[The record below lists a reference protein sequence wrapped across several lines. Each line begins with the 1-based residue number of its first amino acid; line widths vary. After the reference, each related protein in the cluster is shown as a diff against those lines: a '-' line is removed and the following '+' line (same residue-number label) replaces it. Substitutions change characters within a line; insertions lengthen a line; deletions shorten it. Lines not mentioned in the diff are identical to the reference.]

1 MNTIE
6 LHITYLLRHHDCV
19 IVPAW
24 GAFVARYEPAR
35 IDTDCG
41 AIFPPVRT
49 ISFNPDIAHNDG
61 LLASSVVR
69 GKGMTYEAASRAIA
83 NCVKEWKSQLREQG
97 RLTLRHI
104 GEFEYQQG
112 STPGFVAAN
121 NPLISPWLAN
131 LVPVAAKPVGH
142 EVGRR
147 GVVNEKF
154 APTPP
159 RAMRIFRYVGQIAA
173 SVALFIGLGVL
184 LSTPIVV
191 DKAPDRASLTPI
203 PTITP
208 PKSIQAP
215 DIHPEKDTL
224 PALALAP
231 QTEPEP
237 PARTSTV
244 VEPKPEFKPE
254 SKPVASAPA
263 RRIDDSDPYCLIVA
277 SLASSDEAAAYLSRA
292 TDKNLKLLEK
302 DGKFRIYAAT
312 GQTVGQAKAH
322 LTNGSLGRSYPGA
335 WVCHR

>member
-35 IDTDCG
+35 IDTDLG
-41 AIFPPVRT
+41 VIFPPART

-61 LLASSVVR
+61 LLAASVVR
-69 GKGMTYEAASRAIA
+69 TNGITYEAASQAIA
-83 NCVKEWKSQLREQG
+83 SCVKEWKLRLSEQG
-97 RLTLRHI
+97 RLTLKHI

-112 STPGFVAAN
+112 STPSFVATDS
-121 NPLISPWLAN
+121 PLLSPWLAN
-131 LVPVAAKPVGH
+131 LAPVAAKPVGQT
-142 EVGRR
+142 VSRN
-147 GVVNEKF
+147 GVVRDDF
-154 APTPP
+154 SPAP
-159 RAMRIFRYVGQIAA
+159 RRMMRIFRSVGKIAA
-173 SVALFIGLGVL
+173 SVALFICLGVL
-184 LSTPIVV
+184 VSTPIVV
-191 DKAPDRASLTPI
+191 DKTPDQASLTPL

-208 PKSIQAP
+208 PQSIQAP
-215 DIHPEKDTL
+215 VIIPEKDTL
-224 PALALAP
+224 PALESEP
-231 QTEPEP
+231 QAKPE
-237 PARTSTV
+237 TSSRQSTNV
-244 VEPKPEFKPE
+244 ASKPEPKPKPAAVV
-254 SKPVASAPA
+254 PV

-292 TDKNLKLLEK
+292 TDKQLKLLEQ